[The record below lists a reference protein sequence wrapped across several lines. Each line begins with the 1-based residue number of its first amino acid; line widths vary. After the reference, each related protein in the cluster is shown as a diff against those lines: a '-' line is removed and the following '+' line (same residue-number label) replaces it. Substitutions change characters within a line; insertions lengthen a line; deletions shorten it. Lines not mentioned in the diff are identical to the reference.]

1 MKKYFKK
8 TMQSI
13 IFILKVLLYLSL
25 LFSFLFLFSRN
36 NFAVLNISRTMATT
50 IFTYVFVGLLM
61 TAIYGRYDI
70 GRRKSKPII
79 YSLVLATLF
88 TDFVAYIQLMIMNT
102 ITPNVSAFKFSD
114 IGTLALVIVVHVV
127 IIIVFV
133 HIGNGIFFAI
143 NDPESC
149 CVITT
154 QESDL
159 SKLSSS
165 VKRYKKQYCI
175 KRVVDYRRKDL
186 YDIIKDM
193 DTVFIYDIPSDKKP
207 DIINFCYERMI
218 NIYINPDV
226 CDLVENVSEHYL
238 LDDV

>member
-1 MKKYFKK
+1 M
-8 TMQSI
+8 
-13 IFILKVLLYLSL
+13 
-25 LFSFLFLFSRN
+25 
-36 NFAVLNISRTMATT
+36 
-50 IFTYVFVGLLM
+50 
-61 TAIYGRYDI
+61 
-70 GRRKSKPII
+70 
-79 YSLVLATLF
+79 
-88 TDFVAYIQLMIMNT
+88 
-102 ITPNVSAFKFSD
+102 
-114 IGTLALVIVVHVV
+114 
-127 IIIVFV
+127 
-133 HIGNGIFFAI
+133 IGNGIFFTI

-193 DTVFIYDIPSDKKP
+193 DTVFIYDIPSDKKS

-218 NIYINPDV
+218 NIYIM
-226 CDLVENVSEHYL
+226 
-238 LDDV
+238 

>member
-1 MKKYFKK
+1 
-8 TMQSI
+8 MQSI

-175 KRVVDYRRKDL
+175 KRVVDYRRDRKS
-186 YDIIKDM
+186 
-193 DTVFIYDIPSDKKP
+193 V
-207 DIINFCYERMI
+207 
-218 NIYINPDV
+218 V
-226 CDLVENVSEHYL
+226 
-238 LDDV
+238 